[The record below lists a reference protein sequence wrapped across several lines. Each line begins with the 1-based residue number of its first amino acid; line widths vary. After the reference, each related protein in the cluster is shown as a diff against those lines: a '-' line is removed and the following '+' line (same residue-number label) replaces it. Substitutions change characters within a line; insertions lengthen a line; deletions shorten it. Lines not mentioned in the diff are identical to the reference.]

1 MHTPGR
7 QPSRDLA
14 RQEKSEALSAGQGVC
29 SALREAAGSWQTR
42 RALGNGCGVAGIWG
56 ACCVPILP
64 SPMGLLDA
72 LLPTGITQ
80 GACGEGPDPPYQR
93 MPPREEMKCLLGV
106 RQRGGSSEY
115 DVL

>member
-29 SALREAAGSWQTR
+29 STLREEAGSWQTR
-42 RALGNGCGVAGIWG
+42 QALGNGHSVEGIWG

-64 SPMGLLDA
+64 SPLGLLDA
-72 LLPTGITQ
+72 LLPIGMHTGSLW
-80 GACGEGPDPPYQR
+80 GGP
-93 MPPREEMKCLLGV
+93 
-106 RQRGGSSEY
+106 
-115 DVL
+115 

>member
-64 SPMGLLDA
+64 SPLGLLDA
-72 LLPTGITQ
+72 LLPTGMHT
-80 GACGEGPDPPYQR
+80 GSLWGGP
-93 MPPREEMKCLLGV
+93 
-106 RQRGGSSEY
+106 
-115 DVL
+115 